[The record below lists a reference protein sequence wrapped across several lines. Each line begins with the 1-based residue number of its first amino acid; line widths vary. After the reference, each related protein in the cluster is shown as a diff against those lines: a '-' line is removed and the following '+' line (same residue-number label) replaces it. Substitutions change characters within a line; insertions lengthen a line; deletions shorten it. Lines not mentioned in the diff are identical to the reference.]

1 MRKSVIMK
9 SVATKKDSRMH
20 LKMHLT
26 MDQNDTH
33 DFSDYCKILTTQ
45 ILMLIHLHL
54 VDKSTLQIRFQ
65 EKKVH
70 QALNENIASEVSKV
84 VGMRVEILAYLE
96 RIRSAHHQ

>member
-1 MRKSVIMK
+1 MQMSATMK
-9 SVATKKDSRMH
+9 TVETTKDSRIH
-20 LKMHLT
+20 PKIHLT
-26 MDQNDTH
+26 MDQNDTL

-96 RIRSAHHQ
+96 QIKSAHHQ